1 MIKRE
6 EIKSLT
12 GLRGVAAFMVMLYHF
27 KFSNFFPSPINTA
40 INSTYLAVDLFFILS
55 GFVMALTYSHLFQN
69 GFNIPSYKRFIL
81 LRIAR
86 IYPIYFITTLLTI
99 ILFIL
104 FPSNNDF
111 HHPITAFHVTLNMTM
126 TQAWGFSRSYL
137 IPAWSISTEFAAYL
151 VFPFLLHHLL
161 SGSFKKSASIGF
173 ALFFSIFILSLIPDS
188 MIFLGKKGDPMNI
201 WNEYSFGPLMRC
213 LLEFSIGIICYR
225 IFSAKDIIQKVQ
237 HPYVSLITSIS
248 ILCLLSIKGADFLVI
263 ALFPVL
269 ILSLTNAQSAVSK
282 TLSSW
287 PCYQLGL
294 ISYSLYLIHHM
305 TYFIKPQIMD
315 FIHTYHIPHDYLVAI
330 IIQTLISIILAYASY
345 LLIEKPG
352 RSLLRKVWS

>member
-12 GLRGVAAFMVMLYHF
+12 GLRGVAAFMVMLLHF
-27 KFSNFFPSPINTA
+27 KLFNFLPQSIDSL
-40 INSTYLAVDLFFILS
+40 ISSTYLAVDLFFILS
-55 GFVMALTYSHLFQN
+55 GFVMALTYSHFFQN
-69 GFNIPSYKRFIL
+69 GFEGAAYKRFIL

-86 IYPIYFITTLLTI
+86 IYPIYFIATLLTI

-151 VFPFLLHHLL
+151 IFPFLVHHLL
-161 SGSFKKSASIGF
+161 SGSFKKSISIGF
-173 ALFFSIFILSLIPDS
+173 GLLFSIFMLSLIPDS
-188 MIFLGKKGDPMNI
+188 MVFLGKEGKPMNI
-201 WNEYSFGPLMRC
+201 WNEYSFGPLTRC
-213 LLEFSIGIICYR
+213 LTEFSIGIICYR
-225 IFSAKDIIQKVQ
+225 IYCIKEIIQKIQ
-237 HPYVSLITSIS
+237 QAHISLITSIV
-248 ILCLLSIKGADFLVI
+248 IVGLLMIERTDFLII
-263 ALFPVL
+263 ALFPIL
-269 ILSLTNAQSAVSK
+269 ILSLTNAQSPVSRL
-282 TLSSW
+282 LSSW
-287 PCYQLGL
+287 PCYQLGV

-305 TYFIKPQIMD
+305 TYFLKPQIMN
-315 FIHTYHIPHDYLVAI
+315 IINENHIPHNYLVAI
-330 IIQTLISIILAYASY
+330 IIQVILSIILAYASY